1 MSFAV
6 PATPGQGSGTS
17 ASYAGAPTP
26 SASGV
31 VSSVGVYN
39 DQAVAADKGEGSSS
53 SELPKQN
60 ATPAG
65 VPEITAVQ
73 GIVPTLQ

>member
-6 PATPGQGSGTS
+6 PATPGQGSGS
-17 ASYAGAPTP
+17 ASYAVAPTP

-31 VSSVGVYN
+31 VSSIGLYN
-39 DQAVAADKGEGSSS
+39 DKAAADKAEGSSA
-53 SELPKQN
+53 EAVKQN
-60 ATPAG
+60 ATPVG